1 MNEFALVAF
10 QSVVEALTVGL
21 FPTVSTDFL
30 YAFQSFLYLF
40 GDTALRKIMA
50 IEDLIESAF
59 RQQQHSKRHRYYPK
73 ERGRQSPIVTK
84 QADGN
89 DNHA

>member
-21 FPTVSTDFL
+21 LPTVSTDFL

-40 GDTALRKIMA
+40 GDTALLKIMA
-50 IEDLIESAF
+50 IEDLLSRRFDSNSIASAIGTT
-59 RQQQHSKRHRYYPK
+59 QKSAVANL
-73 ERGRQSPIVTK
+73 QS
-84 QADGN
+84 
-89 DNHA
+89 